1 MVCTDLIAI
10 RTIASF
16 FTPKSTLF
24 LYTMKMLVHVVSVD
38 RDIKCDIVRTT
49 NK

>member
-1 MVCTDLIAI
+1 MHWFNSYKDNSKFICG
-10 RTIASF
+10 SQ
-16 FTPKSTLF
+16 LF
-24 LYTMKMLVHVVSVD
+24 LYTTKTLVHVVSVD